1 MSAKVNVTLLVVCLC
16 FVTISAEETTE
27 KYTTKYDNINLD
39 DLLKNDRLRRNYV
52 ACLLNE
58 GPCTPDA
65 QELKSNTTNIYVIA
79 LMSVPKI
86 KDFFLRLTSRRSRN
100 GLLEMLTP
108 TKRRLGTS
116 DTLLN

>member
-1 MSAKVNVTLLVVCLC
+1 MSPHVNMILFVVCLC
-16 FVTISAEETTE
+16 FATISADEVTE

-65 QELKSNTTNIYVIA
+65 QELKSNTVNYYVFVM
-79 LMSVPKI
+79 MSVPKI
-86 KDFFLRLTSRRSRN
+86 KDSFIRLPARRGGN
-100 GLLEMLTP
+100 GLLQMLGKTE
-108 TKRRLGTS
+108 RRLPTS
-116 DTLLN
+116 DTLFN